1 MTDVFVASMFKYIG
15 GLGVVLSLLLG
26 GGLVTYVMLH
36 FHNGEKTN
44 ELLFTDT
51 EKNEKQQ

>member
-1 MTDVFVASMFKYIG
+1 MTDIFVASMFKYIG
-15 GLGVVLSLLLG
+15 GLGVVLSLMMG

-44 ELLFTDT
+44 EMLFTNTD
-51 EKNEKQQ
+51 KDDKQK